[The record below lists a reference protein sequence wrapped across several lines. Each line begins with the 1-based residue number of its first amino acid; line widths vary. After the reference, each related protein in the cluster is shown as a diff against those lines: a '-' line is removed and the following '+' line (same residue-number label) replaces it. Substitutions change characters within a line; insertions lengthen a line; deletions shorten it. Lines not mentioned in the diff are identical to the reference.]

1 MAGSGQVVVA
11 IIIDTNSLQNSRGG
25 LKNSPWLGGF
35 MGEVVVSLQVA
46 ASKSKIR
53 KKET

>member
-35 MGEVVVSLQVA
+35 MGGSGSIITGGCIQM
-46 ASKSKIR
+46 
-53 KKET
+53 